1 MAQETLNSLI
11 AVMMTLSL
19 QEQEQV
25 VLELQDNISRNKRK
39 YEPTDEQ
46 KARLRQAFR
55 ESQDGK
61 VISQEAAHRMIEEF
75 AEEQYA
81 MAV

>member
-25 VLELQDNISRNKRK
+25 VMELQENISRQSGK
-39 YEPTDEQ
+39 EPLTEEQ
-46 KARLRQAFR
+46 KARLRQAYR
-55 ESQDGK
+55 EAQEGN
-61 VISQEAAHRMIEEF
+61 VVSQETAHQMMDEF
-75 AEEQYA
+75 VQQQYA
-81 MAV
+81 VAV

>member
-25 VLELQDNISRNKRK
+25 VFELQDNINRSREK
-39 YEPTDEQ
+39 YQQTEEQ
-46 KARLRQAFR
+46 KARLRQAYQ
-55 ESQDGK
+55 EAQEGK
-61 VISQEAAHRMIEEF
+61 VISQDVAHQMMDDF
-75 AEEQYA
+75 AQEQYA
-81 MAV
+81 LAV

>member
-19 QEQEQV
+19 QEQERV
-25 VLELQDNISRNKRK
+25 VLELQDNISRSREK
-39 YEPTDEQ
+39 YQPTEEQ
-46 KARLRQAFR
+46 KARLRQAFQ
-55 ESQDGK
+55 EAQEGK
-61 VISQEAAHRMIEEF
+61 VISQETAHRMMDEF

>member
-25 VLELQDNISRNKRK
+25 VMQLQENISR
-39 YEPTDEQ
+39 YSETEPLTEEQ
-46 KARLRQAFR
+46 KNRLRQAYR
-55 ESQDGK
+55 EAQEGQ
-61 VISQEAAHRMIEEF
+61 VVSQEAAHQMMDEF
-75 AEEQYA
+75 VQQQFVTAI
-81 MAV
+81 

>member
-25 VLELQDNISRNKRK
+25 VLELQDNINRHSGK
-39 YEPTDEQ
+39 YQPTEEQ
-46 KARLRQAFR
+46 KTRLRLAFR
-55 ESQDGK
+55 EAQEGK
-61 VISQEAAHRMIEEF
+61 MVSQETAHRMMDEF
-75 AEEQYA
+75 EQTPFA
-81 MAV
+81 TAV